1 MFRRAVVCTTAVT
14 AAALVVSCSGNSAP
28 GGGTA
33 AGSQPIPLAGSVLL
47 HAPDFKDGATGS
59 STDVGSMNPGD
70 PCTGTGADSGVA
82 QGLAVAVAGAAGQNL
97 ANLPLGS
104 GSVSDAADGTTTC
117 TFTFAG
123 SVQSGAGTYTIA
135 VGSLASKTFTLS
147 QLGSITIDLPS

>member
-14 AAALVVSCSGNSAP
+14 AAALLVSCSGTSAP
-28 GGGTA
+28 AGGTA

-47 HAPDFKDGATGS
+47 HVPNFKDGTTGS
-59 STDVGSMNPGD
+59 STDVGAMSPGD

-82 QGLAVAVAGAAGQNL
+82 QSLAVAVTGTAGQSL

-104 GSVSDAADGTTTC
+104 GSVSAAADGTTTC

-123 SVQSGAGTYTIA
+123 SVPSGGGTYTIA
-135 VGSLASKTFTLS
+135 VGSFASKTFTLS
-147 QLGSITIDLPS
+147 QLGSITIDLRS